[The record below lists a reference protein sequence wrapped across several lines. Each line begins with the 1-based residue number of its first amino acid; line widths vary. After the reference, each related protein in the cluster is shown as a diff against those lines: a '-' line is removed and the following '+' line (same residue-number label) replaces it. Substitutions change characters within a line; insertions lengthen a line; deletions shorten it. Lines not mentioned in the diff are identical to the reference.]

1 MEMKRSLQT
10 SVPAE
15 FEVKLAIRTSQESLL
30 APGTQ
35 LKAKILQSERV
46 CVGCMPC

>member
-15 FEVKLAIRTSQESLL
+15 FEVKLAISRTSGES
-30 APGTQ
+30 ACSGNAAEGQ
-35 LKAKILQSERV
+35 DSAE
-46 CVGCMPC
+46 